1 MFFTSLEGTLKE
13 TQYAWPK
20 VAGDKMEQINENT
33 MSLNQ
38 VGYMNGTLFEFHGLL
53 KVYVPKYH
61 LRKQRVIKLA
71 SEI

>member
-33 MSLNQ
+33 MALNQ
-38 VGYMNGTLFEFHGLL
+38 VGYMNGTLFEYHGTSQ
-53 KVYVPKYH
+53 KCTC
-61 LRKQRVIKLA
+61 QNITC
-71 SEI
+71 ENNE